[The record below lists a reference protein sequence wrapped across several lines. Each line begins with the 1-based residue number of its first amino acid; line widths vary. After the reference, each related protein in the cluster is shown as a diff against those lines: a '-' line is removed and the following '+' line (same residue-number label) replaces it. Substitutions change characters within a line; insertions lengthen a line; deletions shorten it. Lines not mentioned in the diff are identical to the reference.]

1 LTRHVAETHEVRH
14 TFRHRSKEPISSAG
28 PIVSQSEIHAVHPP
42 VPPVDEAHFVIL
54 WHWRHGG
61 CVGFLP
67 SYCLDFIF
75 SYSLSAPYPFFAI
88 FPCRD
93 ASLFLEFSVPTRN
106 NFCEPFPSLHSDTT
120 TAQPTISVPTR
131 NHESNPLRMS
141 REFDSYTFHPCL
153 ACFGFRLHEACH
165 C

>member
-1 LTRHVAETHEVRH
+1 MTRHVAETHEVRH

-42 VPPVDEAHFVIL
+42 VPPVDEAHFVVL

-61 CVGFLP
+61 VVVWVFCPVTVSTLYFHIHYP
-67 SYCLDFIF
+67 RHTHSSPF
-75 SYSLSAPYPFFAI
+75 SRAETLRSFW
-88 FPCRD
+88 
-93 ASLFLEFSVPTRN
+93 N
-106 NFCEPFPSLHSDTT
+106 FPS
-120 TAQPTISVPTR
+120 PRGTISVPTR

-141 REFDSYTFHPCL
+141 REFDSYPFHPCL
-153 ACFGFRLHEACH
+153 ACFGFRLHEVCH